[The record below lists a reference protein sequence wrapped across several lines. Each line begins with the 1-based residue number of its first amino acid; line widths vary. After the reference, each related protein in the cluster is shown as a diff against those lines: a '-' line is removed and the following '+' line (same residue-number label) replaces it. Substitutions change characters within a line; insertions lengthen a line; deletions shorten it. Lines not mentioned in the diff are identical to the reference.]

1 MSFKKMA
8 GTARKLQI
16 DEEGDHHESAQ
27 KGGEEDGKV
36 KSMEV
41 VVPSVKA
48 HSGAHLLWER

>member
-1 MSFKKMA
+1 MA

-48 HSGAHLLWER
+48 HSEAHLLWER